1 MQTDP
6 QDAGEVNK
14 SEAAAPAPTDAAG
27 SSAASS
33 AGPSEVG
40 VTGAPEAGPPAG
52 PSEVGAKPPAREIE
66 HHPDEATIK
75 ENIIGVLRTIFD
87 PEIPVNIYDI
97 GLIYAIEVDTDA
109 RAYVNMTLTS
119 PMCPVAGTLPGEV
132 EMKISGAPGVD
143 TAHVE
148 LVWDPPWG
156 MEKMSEAARLQLNL

>member
-1 MQTDP
+1 MQSDP

-14 SEAAAPAPTDAAG
+14 SDAPAPAPTDAAG
-27 SSAASS
+27 SS
-33 AGPSEVG
+33 EQG

-52 PSEVGAKPPAREIE
+52 PPEAGAKPPAREIE
-66 HHPDEATIK
+66 HHPDEETIK

-109 RAYVNMTLTS
+109 RAYVDMTLTS

-143 TAHVE
+143 TANVE

-156 MEKMSEAARLQLNL
+156 VERMSEAARLQLNL

>member
-1 MQTDP
+1 MQSDP

-14 SEAAAPAPTDAAG
+14 SDAPAPAPTDAAG
-27 SSAASS
+27 SS
-33 AGPSEVG
+33 EQG

-52 PSEVGAKPPAREIE
+52 PPEVGAKPPAREIE

-109 RAYVNMTLTS
+109 RAYVDMTLTS

>member
-1 MQTDP
+1 MQSDP

-14 SEAAAPAPTDAAG
+14 SDAPAPTDAA
-27 SSAASS
+27 ASS
-33 AGPSEVG
+33 EQG
-40 VTGAPEAGPPAG
+40 VTGAPEAGPPAGPPAG

-109 RAYVNMTLTS
+109 RAYVDMTLTS